1 MEGEAHGMT
10 ISYDYYRI
18 FYYVATYHSF
28 NRAAAV
34 LSNSQPN
41 ISRSISNLEAQL
53 GCRLF
58 KRSSTGVTLTEA
70 GEKLFAHVEAAY
82 RHLTAG
88 EEAIAA
94 ATDLKQDVLTIGI
107 SVGLT
112 QMTMHDMIIPVIH
125 AFHKAYPGVKLKI
138 LHASSFSLMSEIADN
153 LMDAAFV
160 TTPAGNAGKKA
171 YHEKLM
177 FSYHDIVIA
186 GPQYR
191 SLAGREVH
199 LAEMADYPIISLR
212 NGTETYELYRNFFAD
227 HGLVYTP
234 AVETV
239 STGQTLTYTIEDL
252 GVGVIHPKDA
262 EQALKEK
269 SVFKVNL
276 KEKMPKRYI
285 AMIRNNKEKKAAI
298 VLEQMVET
306 VGG

>member
-1 MEGEAHGMT
+1 MT
-10 ISYDYYRI
+10 VSYDYYRI

-53 GCRLF
+53 GCKLF
-58 KRSSTGVTLTEA
+58 ERSSTGVTLTEA
-70 GEKLFAHVEAAY
+70 GENLFAHVEAAY
-82 RHLTAG
+82 RHLAAG

-94 ATDLKQDVLTIGI
+94 ATDLKQDILTIGI

-112 QMTMHDMIIPVIH
+112 QTIMHDMIIPVIH
-125 AFHKAYPGVKLKI
+125 AFHKAYPGVKLRI
-138 LHASSFSLMSEIADN
+138 LHASSFSLMSEISEN

-160 TTPAGNAGKKA
+160 TTPVNNIIGKNAFQGRM
-171 YHEKLM
+171 LL
-177 FSYHDIVIA
+177 SYQDIVIA
-186 GPQYR
+186 GHQYS
-191 SLAGREVH
+191 SLAGREIH
-199 LAEMADYPIISLR
+199 LAELTDYPFINLR
-212 NGTETYELYRNFFAD
+212 NGTETYELYKNFFAD
-227 HGLVYTP
+227 HGLEFAP

-239 STGQTLTYTIEDL
+239 STGQTLIYTIENL

-262 EQALKEK
+262 AQALREK

-276 KEKMPKRYI
+276 KEKLPKRYV

-298 VLEQMVET
+298 VLEQMIET
-306 VGG
+306 A